1 MRCDHSIEAL
11 QMRRDGA
18 EQSPRGAA
26 CDEEAIRNECLRI
39 LTIVDDEATARTML
53 ESFEG
58 KTIHQELTS
67 DASHG
72 MKLATTAAFDAIV
85 VDSHIAGTDGATW
98 ISALRDLELNTPC
111 LLLLERNHIDSR
123 SGRVGEEADD
133 FLLKPFA
140 FSELHAR
147 LHRIARRPRLVS
159 EPAILRFADLEM
171 NLITR
176 RVTRGGR
183 PIRLPPRQFQL
194 LELLMKSRGRVVSRR
209 SIMERLSVT
218 TFELGI
224 GVVQANVSRLR
235 AQIDRVHEASL
246 IRTVRGLGYS
256 LQAVKG
262 SESGITPPARPA
274 ML

>member
-1 MRCDHSIEAL
+1 MRCEHSIEFL

-18 EQSPRGAA
+18 EQSPRRSS
-26 CDEEAIRNECLRI
+26 CDAEAIGNEGLRI
-39 LTIVDDEATARTML
+39 LTIVEDEATARTML

-58 KTIHQELTS
+58 KTIHQELTG

-72 MKLATTAAFDAIV
+72 LKLAATADFDAII
-85 VDSHIAGTDGATW
+85 VDSCVAGTDGAAW
-98 ISALRDLELNTPC
+98 ISALRDLELATPC
-111 LLLLERNHIDSR
+111 LLLLERDDIECR

-133 FLLKPFA
+133 FVVKPFA

-147 LHRIARRPRLVS
+147 LQRVARRRRAVS

-171 NLITR
+171 NLLTR
-176 RVTRGGR
+176 SVTRGGR

-209 SIMERLSVT
+209 LIMERLSVT

-235 AQIDRVHEASL
+235 AQIDRVHETSL

-262 SESGITPPARPA
+262 FESAITPSAGTA